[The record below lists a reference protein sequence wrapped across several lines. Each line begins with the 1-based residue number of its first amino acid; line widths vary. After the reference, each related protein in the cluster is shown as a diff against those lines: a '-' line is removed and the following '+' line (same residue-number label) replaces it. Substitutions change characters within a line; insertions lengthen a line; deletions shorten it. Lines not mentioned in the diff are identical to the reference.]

1 MAAGGEA
8 APAPVPVPSA
18 TAVQPARR
26 TDGRTHDPVKGNAV
40 AGASHASAGKKS
52 DHEHRRLLFVCT
64 FMAAPPVSSGAG
76 ATPRALSTTGTEVE
90 AEAEVKAEVEVEAEA
105 EVKAEVEVEA
115 DVNVEVAVGAYG
127 GGGREGGG
135 GGEYGSRVDEVEE
148 EEVYLEVGGGGEGG
162 EEARGRGRCDRV
174 NGSDCP
180 PRRILRL
187 RNATRGTGGG
197 GGEGARGDAP
207 LDSAS
212 LPLEHRAAYGPPP
225 PPGLG
230 GLGALGALGGGHDD
244 PWPLATPDMP
254 QIKHLQVQCEKT
266 HMRVNIEFD
275 RPFYGMIF
283 SKGFYSDPHCVHLKP
298 GTGHLSATFEIF
310 LNSCGMSSSANH
322 NAGAYGAPTPSG
334 SYVENT
340 IIIQYD
346 PYVQEVWDQARK
358 LRCTWYDFY
367 EKAVTFRP
375 FQVDMLNAVTA
386 NFLGDNLQCWMQIQ
400 VGKGPWASE
409 VSGIVKIGQT
419 MTMVLAIKDD
429 ENKFDMLVRNCVAH
443 DGKRAPIQ
451 LVDQYG
457 CVVRPKIMSKFQKIK
472 NFGPSASVV
481 SFAYFQAFKFPDSMN
496 VHFQCVIQVCRYNCP
511 EPKCGGGALGLE
523 YGAPGLGLG
532 HGLGGDY
539 SGAAGN
545 LHSEYGPPPPLG
557 EYGAPAGYPGVDPR
571 HPSGPAGAYSESKE
585 TVVRSDQQPQAASGG
600 PSTSTGR
607 PESSGAQAAALNG
620 GNGGGASNSDNEV
633 HLPPPPPP
641 GFHGAY
647 ATVAAQK
654 RKGQGPEDGSGG
666 EGALAVMGARPRS
679 VELDLQG
686 ARRRRHALPVLDAL
700 HQPVF
705 VVATRIYKRAAQ
717 EMTDVVAPGDVN
729 FALGGAAANE
739 TVVIQS
745 ATDPEHICMSVPSF
759 VGGLVMLLLV
769 LVVACLV
776 AAFLFV
782 RVRAVDRKGA
792 AAFGPVHHAAFEGA
806 EFVKVAN

>member
-1 MAAGGEA
+1 MTRSRMLNTYT
-8 APAPVPVPSA
+8 V
-18 TAVQPARR
+18 TLAVFLI
-26 TDGRTHDPVKGNAV
+26 GRIN
-40 AGASHASAGKKS
+40 
-52 DHEHRRLLFVCT
+52 C
-64 FMAAPPVSSGAG
+64 
-76 ATPRALSTTGTEVE
+76 
-90 AEAEVKAEVEVEAEA
+90 
-105 EVKAEVEVEA
+105 
-115 DVNVEVAVGAYG
+115 
-127 GGGREGGG
+127 
-135 GGEYGSRVDEVEE
+135 
-148 EEVYLEVGGGGEGG
+148 
-162 EEARGRGRCDRV
+162 
-174 NGSDCP
+174 
-180 PRRILRL
+180 
-187 RNATRGTGGG
+187 
-197 GGEGARGDAP
+197 DAP
-207 LDSAS
+207 LTDSAS
-212 LPLEHRAAYGPPP
+212 LPLEHRAVYGPPLSG
-225 PPGLG
+225 PGYAPQSLASLG
-230 GLGALGALGGGHDD
+230 GAGGGGGGGGGDDD

-283 SKGFYSDPHCVHLKP
+283 SKGFYSDSHCVHLKP

-322 NAGAYGAPTPSG
+322 NAGSYGGPTPSG

-375 FQVDMLNAVTA
+375 FQVDMLHAVTA

-511 EPKCGGGALGLE
+511 EPKCGGHGLGLE
-523 YGAPGLGLG
+523 YGTPALAGNTI
-532 HGLGGDY
+532 GGDY
-539 SGAAGN
+539 AHGNIGA
-545 LHSEYGPPPPLG
+545 EYGPPPSN
-557 EYGAPAGYPGVDPR
+557 EYGLPPAFPDPR
-571 HPSGPAGAYSESKE
+571 HPSGPTGSYSEPNADI
-585 TVVRSDQQPQAASGG
+585 VPAPQAQTSSS
-600 PSTSTGR
+600 STSN
-607 PESSGAQAAALNG
+607 PPNLSSPAPQTSAQS
-620 GNGGGASNSDNEV
+620 SNEI

-641 GFHGAY
+641 GLHNLY
-647 ATVAAQK
+647 NTVK
-654 RKGQGPEDGSGG
+654 RKGTNVNDEIEGNLATLGG
-666 EGALAVMGARPRS
+666 RPRS
-679 VELDLQG
+679 VENLPAELQG
-686 ARRRRHALPVLDAL
+686 VRRRRRSPNVMN
-700 HQPVF
+700 
-705 VVATRIYKRAAQ
+705 VVVSHVYKRETQ
-717 EMTDVVAPGDVN
+717 EMTDVNTSRTIQVVAPGDVN
-729 FALGGAAANE
+729 FALNAAQNNE

-745 ATDPEHICMSVPSF
+745 ASSQDPETICMSVPSF
-759 VGGLVMLLLV
+759 VAGLVMLLLV
-769 LVVACLV
+769 LIVASLV

-782 RVRAVDRKGA
+782 RVRAIDRKGLA
-792 AAFGPVHHAAFEGA
+792 TTFVSPLTYDNSD
-806 EFVKVAN
+806 FVKVANN

>member
-1 MAAGGEA
+1 MTKSLNLLCIGLLTVSFLRNTNCD
-8 APAPVPVPSA
+8 APVP
-18 TAVQPARR
+18 
-26 TDGRTHDPVKGNAV
+26 
-40 AGASHASAGKKS
+40 
-52 DHEHRRLLFVCT
+52 
-64 FMAAPPVSSGAG
+64 
-76 ATPRALSTTGTEVE
+76 
-90 AEAEVKAEVEVEAEA
+90 
-105 EVKAEVEVEA
+105 
-115 DVNVEVAVGAYG
+115 
-127 GGGREGGG
+127 
-135 GGEYGSRVDEVEE
+135 
-148 EEVYLEVGGGGEGG
+148 
-162 EEARGRGRCDRV
+162 
-174 NGSDCP
+174 
-180 PRRILRL
+180 
-187 RNATRGTGGG
+187 
-197 GGEGARGDAP
+197 
-207 LDSAS
+207 DSAS
-212 LPLEHRAAYGPPP
+212 LPLEHRGLYGPPLSGPGYAP
-225 PPGLG
+225 PSGLHQ
-230 GLGALGALGGGHDD
+230 GGGGGGSDD

-283 SKGFYSDPHCVHLKP
+283 SKGFYSDHHCVHLKP

-322 NAGAYGAPTPSG
+322 NAANYGGPTPSG

-346 PYVQEVWDQARK
+346 PFVQEVWDQARK

-375 FQVDMLNAVTA
+375 FQVDMLHAVTA

-511 EPKCGGGALGLE
+511 EPKCGNNLGFSGEYGLPALG
-523 YGAPGLGLG
+523 PSG
-532 HGLGGDY
+532 HGNSLN
-539 SGAAGN
+539 A
-545 LHSEYGPPPPLG
+545 EYGPPSLP
-557 EYGAPAGYPGVDPR
+557 EYGGVPPAFPDPR
-571 HPSGPAGAYSESKE
+571 HPSGPAGAYSEPNAD
-585 TVVRSDQQPQAASGG
+585 VVPAPQAQTSSS
-600 PSTSTGR
+600 STSN
-607 PESSGAQAAALNG
+607 PSNLSSPAPNSQS
-620 GNGGGASNSDNEV
+620 GNDI
-633 HLPPPPPP
+633 HLPPPPLP
-641 GFHGAY
+641 GHHGQY
-647 ATVAAQK
+647 NTVK
-654 RKGQGPEDGSGG
+654 RKSDIEGEFENNLATLGG
-666 EGALAVMGARPRS
+666 RPRS
-679 VELDLQG
+679 VENLPAQLQG
-686 ARRRRHALPVLDAL
+686 VRRRRSTDT
-700 HQPVF
+700 F
-705 VVATRIYKRAAQ
+705 NIVVSHVYKREAQ
-717 EMTDVVAPGDVN
+717 EMTDVNTSRTIQVVAPGDVN
-729 FALGGAAANE
+729 FALNSAQNNE

-745 ATDPEHICMSVPSF
+745 ASSGDAETICMSIPSF
-759 VGGLVMLLLV
+759 VAGLVMLLLV
-769 LVVACLV
+769 LIVSSLV

-782 RVRAVDRKGA
+782 RVRAIDRKGVVPP
-792 AAFGPVHHAAFEGA
+792 FMHARGYDNA

>member
-1 MAAGGEA
+1 MCLNKET
-8 APAPVPVPSA
+8 S
-18 TAVQPARR
+18 
-26 TDGRTHDPVKGNAV
+26 
-40 AGASHASAGKKS
+40 
-52 DHEHRRLLFVCT
+52 
-64 FMAAPPVSSGAG
+64 
-76 ATPRALSTTGTEVE
+76 
-90 AEAEVKAEVEVEAEA
+90 
-105 EVKAEVEVEA
+105 
-115 DVNVEVAVGAYG
+115 VNCE
-127 GGGREGGG
+127 
-135 GGEYGSRVDEVEE
+135 
-148 EEVYLEVGGGGEGG
+148 
-162 EEARGRGRCDRV
+162 
-174 NGSDCP
+174 
-180 PRRILRL
+180 
-187 RNATRGTGGG
+187 
-197 GGEGARGDAP
+197 AP
-207 LDSAS
+207 LVDSSA
-212 LPLEHRAAYGPPP
+212 LPLEHRSVYGPPAQYGP
-225 PPGLG
+225 PQSH
-230 GLGALGALGGGHDD
+230 GAEEN
-244 PWPLATPDMP
+244 WPLASPDTP

-322 NAGAYGAPTPSG
+322 NVAAYGAPTPSG

-375 FQVDMLNAVTA
+375 FQVDMLHAVTA

-457 CVVRPKIMSKFQKIK
+457 CVVRPKIMSRFQKIK

-511 EPKCGGGALGLE
+511 EPKCGHPGLE
-523 YGAPGLGLG
+523 YGAPV
-532 HGLGGDY
+532 
-539 SGAAGN
+539 AAI
-545 LHSEYGPPPPLG
+545 PQ
-557 EYGAPAGYPGVDPR
+557 EYGAPVHQGLSSEYGVPPVPEYGIPPAYPDPR
-571 HPSGPAGAYSESKE
+571 HPSGPAGAYSEPNPDI
-585 TVVRSDQQPQAASGG
+585 VPAPQAQTSSSSPNSTPGDSTASTA
-600 PSTSTGR
+600 PQN
-607 PESSGAQAAALNG
+607 PQ
-620 GNGGGASNSDNEV
+620 DNI
-633 HLPPPPPP
+633 HLPPPPLP
-641 GFHGAY
+641 GHPAGAY
-647 ATVAAQK
+647 QTVK
-654 RKGQGPEDGSGG
+654 RKGTVDDDELEGNLATLGG
-666 EGALAVMGARPRS
+666 RPRS
-679 VELDLQG
+679 VEGLPAELRG
-686 ARRRRHALPVLDAL
+686 ARKRRELIDEMEMNPHLFHAVK
-700 HQPVF
+700 
-705 VVATRIYKRAAQ
+705 VVTSHVYKRAAQ
-717 EMTDVVAPGDVN
+717 EMTDVNTSRIIQVVAPGDVN
-729 FALGGAAANE
+729 FALGTTNTSNDT
-739 TVVIQS
+739 TVVIQNANS
-745 ATDPEHICMSVPSF
+745 NSDSETICMSLPGF

-769 LVVACLV
+769 VVVASLV

-782 RVRAVDRKGA
+782 RVRAVDRKNAGINSNG
-792 AAFGPVHHAAFEGA
+792 FVHPVYPPDCPVSNP

>member
-1 MAAGGEA
+1 MTK
-8 APAPVPVPSA
+8 SLKLA
-18 TAVQPARR
+18 TLGIFTV
-26 TDGRTHDPVKGNAV
+26 
-40 AGASHASAGKKS
+40 
-52 DHEHRRLLFVCT
+52 LF
-64 FMAAPPVSSGAG
+64 
-76 ATPRALSTTGTEVE
+76 LTEI
-90 AEAEVKAEVEVEAEA
+90 
-105 EVKAEVEVEA
+105 
-115 DVNVEVAVGAYG
+115 
-127 GGGREGGG
+127 
-135 GGEYGSRVDEVEE
+135 
-148 EEVYLEVGGGGEGG
+148 
-162 EEARGRGRCDRV
+162 RC
-174 NGSDCP
+174 
-180 PRRILRL
+180 
-187 RNATRGTGGG
+187 
-197 GGEGARGDAP
+197 DAP
-207 LDSAS
+207 LSDSAS
-212 LPLEHRAAYGPPP
+212 LPLEHRAVYGPPLSGPGYAP
-225 PPGLG
+225 PTILQ
-230 GLGALGALGGGHDD
+230 GGGGGSSDD

-322 NAGAYGAPTPSG
+322 NAASYGGPTPSG

-375 FQVDMLNAVTA
+375 FQVDMLHAVTA

-511 EPKCGGGALGLE
+511 EPKCGG
-523 YGAPGLGLG
+523 
-532 HGLGGDY
+532 HGL
-539 SGAAGN
+539 SLAG
-545 LHSEYGPPPPLG
+545 EYGPPPLG
-557 EYGAPAGYPGVDPR
+557 NSLGSGDFGGGHNGLGSEYGAPSLAEYGVPPAFPDPR
-571 HPSGPAGAYSESKE
+571 HPSGPTGAYSDNNPDI
-585 TVVRSDQQPQAASGG
+585 VPAPQAQTSSS
-600 PSTSTGR
+600 STSN
-607 PESSGAQAAALNG
+607 PPNLSSPAPQISAQT
-620 GNGGGASNSDNEV
+620 SNDI

-641 GFHGAY
+641 GHHGAY
-647 ATVAAQK
+647 NTVK
-654 RKGQGPEDGSGG
+654 RKSNIAEEFEGNLATLGG
-666 EGALAVMGARPRS
+666 RPRS
-679 VELDLQG
+679 VENLPAELQG
-686 ARRRRHALPVLDAL
+686 ARRRRSPDVMN
-700 HQPVF
+700 
-705 VVATRIYKRAAQ
+705 VVVSHVYKREAQ
-717 EMTDVVAPGDVN
+717 EMTDVNTSRTIQVVAPGDVN
-729 FALGGAAANE
+729 FALNSAQSNE

-745 ATDPEHICMSVPSF
+745 ASSSDPETICMSVPSF
-759 VGGLVMLLLV
+759 VAGLVMLLLV
-769 LVVACLV
+769 LIVASLV

-782 RVRAVDRKGA
+782 RVRAIDRKGIA
-792 AAFGPVHHAAFEGA
+792 TAFASGGRGYDNA

>member
-1 MAAGGEA
+1 
-8 APAPVPVPSA
+8 
-18 TAVQPARR
+18 
-26 TDGRTHDPVKGNAV
+26 
-40 AGASHASAGKKS
+40 
-52 DHEHRRLLFVCT
+52 
-64 FMAAPPVSSGAG
+64 
-76 ATPRALSTTGTEVE
+76 
-90 AEAEVKAEVEVEAEA
+90 
-105 EVKAEVEVEA
+105 
-115 DVNVEVAVGAYG
+115 
-127 GGGREGGG
+127 
-135 GGEYGSRVDEVEE
+135 
-148 EEVYLEVGGGGEGG
+148 
-162 EEARGRGRCDRV
+162 
-174 NGSDCP
+174 
-180 PRRILRL
+180 
-187 RNATRGTGGG
+187 
-197 GGEGARGDAP
+197 
-207 LDSAS
+207 
-212 LPLEHRAAYGPPP
+212 
-225 PPGLG
+225 
-230 GLGALGALGGGHDD
+230 
-244 PWPLATPDMP
+244 MP

-322 NAGAYGAPTPSG
+322 NAAGYGAPTPSG

-375 FQVDMLNAVTA
+375 FQVDMLHAVTA

-511 EPKCGGGALGLE
+511 EPKCGGHLGLTSE
-523 YGAPGLGLG
+523 YGAPPLGNALGSGDFG
-532 HGLGGDY
+532 HG
-539 SGAAGN
+539 N
-545 LHSEYGPPPPLG
+545 LNAEYGPPPSN
-557 EYGAPAGYPGVDPR
+557 EYGLPPAFPDPR
-571 HPSGPAGAYSESKE
+571 HPSGPTGAYSENNPD
-585 TVVRSDQQPQAASGG
+585 VVPAPQAQTSSS
-600 PSTSTGR
+600 STSN
-607 PESSGAQAAALNG
+607 PPNLSSPAPQVPAQT
-620 GNGGGASNSDNEV
+620 SNEI

-641 GFHGAY
+641 GHHGIY
-647 ATVAAQK
+647 NTVK
-654 RKGQGPEDGSGG
+654 RKSSIADEFEGNLATLGG
-666 EGALAVMGARPRS
+666 RPRS
-679 VELDLQG
+679 VENLPAELQG
-686 ARRRRHALPVLDAL
+686 ARKRRSPEVMN
-700 HQPVF
+700 F
-705 VVATRIYKRAAQ
+705 VVSHVYKREAQ
-717 EMTDVVAPGDVN
+717 EMTDVNTSRTIQVVAPGDVN
-729 FALGGAAANE
+729 FALNSAQNNE

-745 ATDPEHICMSVPSF
+745 ASSQDPETICMSVPSF
-759 VGGLVMLLLV
+759 VAGLVMLLLV
-769 LVVACLV
+769 LIVASLV

-782 RVRAVDRKGA
+782 RVRAIDRKGIGQT
-792 AAFGPVHHAAFEGA
+792 FVGA
-806 EFVKVAN
+806 RGYDNSEFVKVAN

>member
-1 MAAGGEA
+1 MAF
-8 APAPVPVPSA
+8 
-18 TAVQPARR
+18 Q
-26 TDGRTHDPVKGNAV
+26 
-40 AGASHASAGKKS
+40 
-52 DHEHRRLLFVCT
+52 
-64 FMAAPPVSSGAG
+64 
-76 ATPRALSTTGTEVE
+76 E
-90 AEAEVKAEVEVEAEA
+90 AE
-105 EVKAEVEVEA
+105 
-115 DVNVEVAVGAYG
+115 
-127 GGGREGGG
+127 
-135 GGEYGSRVDEVEE
+135 S
-148 EEVYLEVGGGGEGG
+148 
-162 EEARGRGRCDRV
+162 
-174 NGSDCP
+174 
-180 PRRILRL
+180 
-187 RNATRGTGGG
+187 
-197 GGEGARGDAP
+197 DAP
-207 LDSAS
+207 LVDSAS
-212 LPLEHRAAYGPPP
+212 LPLEHRAVYGPPLSGPGGHLP
-225 PPGLG
+225 PAPGG
-230 GLGALGALGGGHDD
+230 YAPPTVIQSGGGGPDD

-254 QIKHLQVQCEKT
+254 QIKNLQVQCEKT

-283 SKGFYSDPHCVHLKP
+283 SKGFYSDGHCIHMKP
-298 GTGHLSATFEIF
+298 GTGHLSQTFEIF

-322 NAGAYGAPTPSG
+322 NAASYGGPTPSG

-375 FQVDMLNAVTA
+375 FQVDMLHAVTA

-511 EPKCGGGALGLE
+511 EPKCGGHGGHGLE
-523 YGAPGLGLG
+523 YGVPALG
-532 HGLGGDY
+532 GLGGNALG
-539 SGAAGN
+539 SGDFGGHGGHAGLGGLGGLGN
-545 LHSEYGPPPPLG
+545 LGGLGGLGGGNAEYGPPPLP
-557 EYGAPAGYPGVDPR
+557 EYGVPPAFPDPR
-571 HPSGPAGAYSESKE
+571 HPSGPTGAFSEPKPD
-585 TVVRSDQQPQAASGG
+585 VVPAPQAQTSAS
-600 PSTSTGR
+600 STSN
-607 PESSGAQAAALNG
+607 PPASSPAPQQ
-620 GNGGGASNSDNEV
+620 SSDII
-633 HLPPPPPP
+633 HPPPLTR
-641 GFHGAY
+641 HGVY
-647 ATVAAQK
+647 TTVK
-654 RKGQGPEDGSGG
+654 RKSNIGEHELEGNLATLGG
-666 EGALAVMGARPRS
+666 RPRS
-679 VELDLQG
+679 VESLPAELQG
-686 ARRRRHALPVLDAL
+686 VRRRRSPEVMS
-700 HQPVF
+700 
-705 VVATRIYKRAAQ
+705 VVVSHVYKREAQ
-717 EMTDVVAPGDVN
+717 EMTDVNTSRTIQVVAPGDVN
-729 FALGGAAANE
+729 FALNAASSNE

-745 ATDPEHICMSVPSF
+745 ASSSDPETICMSVPSF

-769 LVVACLV
+769 LIVASLV

-782 RVRAVDRKGA
+782 RVRAIDRKGINS
-792 AAFGPVHHAAFEGA
+792 AFVSTRGYDNA

>member
-1 MAAGGEA
+1 MK
-8 APAPVPVPSA
+8 
-18 TAVQPARR
+18 RC
-26 TDGRTHDPVKGNAV
+26 K
-40 AGASHASAGKKS
+40 
-52 DHEHRRLLFVCT
+52 LFV
-64 FMAAPPVSSGAG
+64 
-76 ATPRALSTTGTEVE
+76 ATCLLGVLLIKGSAL
-90 AEAEVKAEVEVEAEA
+90 A
-105 EVKAEVEVEA
+105 
-115 DVNVEVAVGAYG
+115 
-127 GGGREGGG
+127 
-135 GGEYGSRVDEVEE
+135 
-148 EEVYLEVGGGGEGG
+148 
-162 EEARGRGRCDRV
+162 
-174 NGSDCP
+174 
-180 PRRILRL
+180 
-187 RNATRGTGGG
+187 
-197 GGEGARGDAP
+197 DAP
-207 LDSAS
+207 HDSAS
-212 LPLEHRAAYGPPP
+212 LPLEHRAVYGPPPPGSYGPP

-230 GLGALGALGGGHDD
+230 SLNTVGDD
-244 PWPLATPDMP
+244 PWPLSAPDMP

-310 LNSCGMSSSANH
+310 LNSCGMTSSANAGGGGNGVVPH
-322 NAGAYGAPTPSG
+322 GAYGAPPTPSG

-375 FQVDMLNAVTA
+375 FQVDMLHAVTA

-457 CVVRPKIMSKFQKIK
+457 CVVRPKIMSRFQKIK

-511 EPKCGGGALGLE
+511 EPKCAGGLPGGDFPALGGPGPAE
-523 YGAPGLGLG
+523 YGVPAGGP
-532 HGLGGDY
+532 GLGGDY
-539 SGAAGN
+539 GVPVAAVGP
-545 LHSEYGPPPPLG
+545 EYGLANFG
-557 EYGAPAGYPGVDPR
+557 LDPR
-571 HPSGPAGAYSESKE
+571 HPAGPSGAYSEPKPEVVPAPQAQIDNKNSTEATAE
-585 TVVRSDQQPQAASGG
+585 TQQPQ
-600 PSTSTGR
+600 
-607 PESSGAQAAALNG
+607 QD
-620 GNGGGASNSDNEV
+620 GNTDAEQPNNVNQNNVNNHHDDS
-633 HLPPPPPP
+633 LRPPPPPSSGRP
-641 GFHGAY
+641 VY
-647 ATVAAQK
+647 STIR
-654 RKGQGPEDGSGG
+654 RKGDVESSHISGG
-666 EGALAVMGARPRS
+666 KPRAILPA
-679 VELDLQG
+679 ELHG
-686 ARRRRHALPVLDAL
+686 VRRRRDTVD
-700 HQPVF
+700 
-705 VVATRIYKRAAQ
+705 VVIKPRIYKREAQ
-717 EMTDVVAPGDVN
+717 EMTDIDTERIIQVVAPGDVN
-729 FALGGAAANE
+729 FNLNAAAANNE

-745 ATDPEHICMSVPSF
+745 APSTDQEHICLSIASF
-759 VGGLVMLLLV
+759 VAGLSMLLMV

-782 RVRAVDRKGA
+782 RVRAVDRKNA
-792 AAFGPVHHAAFEGA
+792 TTTYFDGPA
-806 EFVKVAN
+806 EFVKHAN

>member
-1 MAAGGEA
+1 MQTITDDWQQTFGKISAVHANDEIRTE
-8 APAPVPVPSA
+8 APVP
-18 TAVQPARR
+18 
-26 TDGRTHDPVKGNAV
+26 
-40 AGASHASAGKKS
+40 
-52 DHEHRRLLFVCT
+52 
-64 FMAAPPVSSGAG
+64 
-76 ATPRALSTTGTEVE
+76 
-90 AEAEVKAEVEVEAEA
+90 
-105 EVKAEVEVEA
+105 
-115 DVNVEVAVGAYG
+115 
-127 GGGREGGG
+127 
-135 GGEYGSRVDEVEE
+135 
-148 EEVYLEVGGGGEGG
+148 
-162 EEARGRGRCDRV
+162 
-174 NGSDCP
+174 
-180 PRRILRL
+180 
-187 RNATRGTGGG
+187 
-197 GGEGARGDAP
+197 
-207 LDSAS
+207 DSAS
-212 LPLEHRAAYGPPP
+212 LPLEHRSVYGPPLSGPGYAP
-225 PPGLG
+225 PL
-230 GLGALGALGGGHDD
+230 LQGGGGNADE

-322 NAGAYGAPTPSG
+322 NAAGYGGPTPSG

-375 FQVDMLNAVTA
+375 FQVDMLHAVTA

-511 EPKCGGGALGLE
+511 EPKCGGHGLGLVGE
-523 YGAPGLGLG
+523 YGAPGLTNALGAGDFGG
-532 HGLGGDY
+532 HGAGLSADY
-539 SGAAGN
+539 GTPS
-545 LHSEYGPPPPLG
+545 LQDYGIPPAFP
-557 EYGAPAGYPGVDPR
+557 DPR
-571 HPSGPAGAYSESKE
+571 HPSGPTGAYSEQNAE
-585 TVVRSDQQPQAASGG
+585 VVPAPQAQASS
-600 PSTSTGR
+600 PSSTSN
-607 PESSGAQAAALNG
+607 PPNPSSPAPQTPPQS
-620 GNGGGASNSDNEV
+620 SNDI

-641 GFHGAY
+641 GHHGAY
-647 ATVAAQK
+647 NTVK
-654 RKGQGPEDGSGG
+654 RKSSIADELEGNLATLGG
-666 EGALAVMGARPRS
+666 RPRS
-679 VELDLQG
+679 VENLPAELQG
-686 ARRRRHALPVLDAL
+686 VRRRRSPE
-700 HQPVF
+700 F
-705 VVATRIYKRAAQ
+705 INVVTTRIYKREAQ
-717 EMTDVVAPGDVN
+717 EMTDVNTSRTIQVVAPGDVN
-729 FALGGAAANE
+729 FALNAAASNE

-745 ATDPEHICMSVPSF
+745 ASSPDPETICMSVPSF
-759 VGGLVMLLLV
+759 VAGLVMLLLV
-769 LVVACLV
+769 LIVASLV

-782 RVRAVDRKGA
+782 RVRAIDRKGA
-792 AAFGPVHHAAFEGA
+792 TTTFVSARGYDNS